1 MTQTLYLG
9 MPVLAFDK
17 ALILSL
23 AHEPGA
29 LVFAA
34 GPVLTA
40 SVPLLVAGALADG
53 ACQAGCLM
61 LPILQRGCSSLE
73 GSQRLKGVT
82 GVRQR
87 LLSVARAPV
96 AWRRSMWQPSGHLI
110 DRAVGGPLEDVRC
123 VLL

>member
-1 MTQTLYLG
+1 MAQTLYLG

-23 AHEPGA
+23 AHEPGV

-61 LPILQRGCSSLE
+61 LPILQRGCSSL
-73 GSQRLKGVT
+73 GRLTETERDDWRPAAPPLRRPGPRGLAT
-82 GVRQR
+82 FY
-87 LLSVARAPV
+87 VAALWPPNRPRCRRA
-96 AWRRSMWQPSGHLI
+96 A
-110 DRAVGGPLEDVRC
+110 
-123 VLL
+123 

>member
-23 AHEPGA
+23 AHEPGV

-53 ACQAGCLM
+53 ACQLTVPARPAVM
-61 LPILQRGCSSLE
+61 LRTLQRGCSSLE
-73 GSQRLKGVT
+73 RLTETEGDDWRPAAPPLRRPGPRGLAT
-82 GVRQR
+82 FY
-87 LLSVARAPV
+87 VAALWPPNRPRCRRA
-96 AWRRSMWQPSGHLI
+96 A
-110 DRAVGGPLEDVRC
+110 
-123 VLL
+123 